1 MPDHMLPGLHIKAST
16 GESILIDA
24 GEGTQL
30 QLSKAEISINRIDA
44 ILITHMHGDH
54 VFGLPG
60 LLENMSLTGRTKPLL
75 IIGPRGLDDYLVNS
89 FQSTYFAPRYKLYY
103 LRVRGFG
110 STNIGKLRIEWFPA
124 CHTVEAYGY
133 KVVYYKRPKLSK
145 EKLAKK
151 GLYNNPLT
159 STLLEKGRIKYKGKT
174 ITLEEVMKEP
184 GREYCIAYTGDTA
197 PCTWVLEAVS
207 RCDLLFH
214 EATFA
219 SDHQYEAWAY
229 GHSTAGDAA
238 LIAREAGVGKLVLYH
253 YSTRYKENY
262 NVLLEEARN
271 VFLHTELG
279 ADLAEYTV

>member
-1 MPDHMLPGLHIKAST
+1 MLPGLHIKTIT

-30 QLSKAEISINRIDA
+30 QLSKAGISINRIDA
-44 ILITHMHGDH
+44 ILITHKHGDH

-75 IIGPRGLDDYLVNS
+75 LIGPRGLDEFLLNS
-89 FQSTYFAPRYKLYY
+89 FRSTYFSPRYPLYY
-103 LRVRGFG
+103 LRVESFG
-110 STNIGKLRIEWFPA
+110 STRIGKLIVEWYPV

-133 KVVYYKRPKLSK
+133 KIIYRKRPKLSK
-145 EKLAKK
+145 KKLVEK

-159 STLLEKGRIKYKGKT
+159 RMLLEKGEIEYKGET
-174 ITLEEVMKEP
+174 ITLNQVMLEP
-184 GREYCIAYTGDTA
+184 AQEYCIAYTGDTA
-197 PCTWVLEAVS
+197 PCTWVLESVS
-207 RCDLLFH
+207 GCNLLFR

-219 SDHQYEAWAY
+219 SDHRQEAWEY

-238 LIAREAGVGKLVLYH
+238 VIAREAGVGKLVLYH
-253 YSTRYKENY
+253 YSTRYRDNY
-262 NVLLEEARN
+262 NVLLAEARKI
-271 VFLHTELG
+271 FPGTELG